1 MVSLV
6 DSEQVI
12 AGRVPTF
19 ISFMIEPEHAHK
31 PFRLIYITTWRML
44 KVGTPYFHGSGLKFS
59 DKLRTG
65 GGGGGFR

>member
-1 MVSLV
+1 
-6 DSEQVI
+6 
-12 AGRVPTF
+12 
-19 ISFMIEPEHAHK
+19 
-31 PFRLIYITTWRML
+31 ML